1 MQTMNF
7 VHPSAFAFV
16 FFLDIFSF
24 DDVGSLRAAGVLN
37 GHMLRWAV
45 APLPSELEEVVCGQ
59 QTGMSG
65 GELRCEHGTEGESLS
80 VVGGVSDLNH
90 VGFGIVGQRVD
101 ARHLSFADG
110 IDAEFVRGA
119 VFASAHR
126 SVGISHFSLC
136 PAAFAVKTG
145 ADLRRMCPL

>member
-1 MQTMNF
+1 
-7 VHPSAFAFV
+7 
-16 FFLDIFSF
+16 
-24 DDVGSLRAAGVLN
+24 
-37 GHMLRWAV
+37 
-45 APLPSELEEVVCGQ
+45 
-59 QTGMSG
+59 MSG
-65 GELRCEHGTEGESLS
+65 GELRREHGTEGESLS

-145 ADLRRMCPL
+145 ADLLGECDGCSARRVQFVDVMCFHFADVVVRIGVHDARQILVHGREDGDAE